1 MAATFICRRYILDDK
16 QLADTFDLLDVDKDG
31 RLSRAEIAALLRT
44 IKVEPTRI
52 ELDFIFNEMDRDKS
66 GKINKEEFVNYMRSP
81 PIHRITVKELE
92 EQFRQF
98 DRDGDGAIT
107 LDELEHMLAETA
119 NVHDK
124 EAISEMFHATD
135 INSDGRITF
144 IEFIKM
150 MKE

>member
-1 MAATFICRRYILDDK
+1 MSKFDTK
-16 QLADTFDLLDVDKDG
+16 ELADTFDLLDVDKDG

-81 PIHRITVKELE
+81 PIHRITIKELE

-107 LDELEHMLAETA
+107 LGMVKTKNH
-119 NVHDK
+119 
-124 EAISEMFHATD
+124 
-135 INSDGRITF
+135 F
-144 IEFIKM
+144 I
-150 MKE
+150 